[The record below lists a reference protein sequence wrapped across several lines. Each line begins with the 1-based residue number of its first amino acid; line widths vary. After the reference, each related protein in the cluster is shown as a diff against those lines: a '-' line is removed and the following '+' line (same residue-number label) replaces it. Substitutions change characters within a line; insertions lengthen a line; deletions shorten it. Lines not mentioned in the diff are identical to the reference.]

1 MRTNLPVST
10 QEYPFPRGQTLVS
23 TTDLKG
29 RILYCNPSFIE
40 VSGYERE
47 ELLGQPHNIVR
58 HPDMPEEAYRDM
70 WQTIASGQPWS
81 APVKNRRKDGDFY
94 WVMANVTP
102 LMDGD
107 QPSGYMSV
115 RTEATREQIQ
125 NAERLY
131 QTLRAEKAAGRQ
143 VHMLRAGCPVRVD
156 AWGRCCALLVPSMLG
171 RLVLTA
177 LAVLVLAFGAALVS
191 GQPMHMGAAV
201 AWGVALVLTCA
212 MAGLAYRVAVVPL
225 LQLVRQANRLAA
237 GDLTQRVNVKHS
249 GVVGDLEKALAQL
262 GVNLQSVVRD
272 ARDESDKMQVATG
285 KIAQDNRDLS
295 ARTEAQAANL
305 EETAASMEQI
315 TGTVKLTTESA
326 SQAMQLASQATSVS
340 ERSSS
345 AVDGVAQTMQQIEA
359 ASVRIGEITQLI
371 DSIAFQTNILA
382 LNAAVEAARAGEQG
396 RGFAVVAGEV
406 RSLAQRSASAAKEI
420 RQLIGDSAARVHEGH
435 EKTGAAQRTMAES
448 LALVRRVNTC
458 IGEIHS
464 ASSEQLTGISQVNA
478 AVAQLDLI
486 TQQNAALVQHN
497 AALAQALQVQ
507 AQTMAEAVCV
517 FRLDAV
523 APAPQADAV
532 ALRRAMKGQ
541 PPAPDAALATH
552 TIDHPVA
559 SGLQLG

>member
-1 MRTNLPVST
+1 M
-10 QEYPFPRGQTLVS
+10 
-23 TTDLKG
+23 
-29 RILYCNPSFIE
+29 
-40 VSGYERE
+40 
-47 ELLGQPHNIVR
+47 
-58 HPDMPEEAYRDM
+58 
-70 WQTIASGQPWS
+70 
-81 APVKNRRKDGDFY
+81 
-94 WVMANVTP
+94 
-102 LMDGD
+102 
-107 QPSGYMSV
+107 
-115 RTEATREQIQ
+115 
-125 NAERLY
+125 
-131 QTLRAEKAAGRQ
+131 
-143 VHMLRAGCPVRVD
+143 
-156 AWGRCCALLVPSMLG
+156 
-171 RLVLTA
+171 
-177 LAVLVLAFGAALVS
+177 
-191 GQPMHMGAAV
+191 
-201 AWGVALVLTCA
+201 
-212 MAGLAYRVAVVPL
+212 
-225 LQLVRQANRLAA
+225 
-237 GDLTQRVNVKHS
+237 
-249 GVVGDLEKALAQL
+249 
-262 GVNLQSVVRD
+262 
-272 ARDESDKMQVATG
+272 
-285 KIAQDNRDLS
+285 
-295 ARTEAQAANL
+295 
-305 EETAASMEQI
+305 
-315 TGTVKLTTESA
+315 
-326 SQAMQLASQATSVS
+326 
-340 ERSSS
+340 
-345 AVDGVAQTMQQIEA
+345 
-359 ASVRIGEITQLI
+359 
-371 DSIAFQTNILA
+371 
-382 LNAAVEAARAGEQG
+382 EAARAGEQG